1 MSLNIQPLS
10 GGAITL
16 PQTTSLSSGLTN
28 VVLDQDEGNSSF
40 IVHTGGLTSLY
51 IDKYG
56 NTGINTTSPSSQ
68 LEIASNNGS
77 CLRLRYG
84 AASSTRYTDIFMTS
98 SGNLLI
104 NPNTPESKITTTSSL
119 DLTNHNG
126 STIGLKLAG
135 SLVTARAYQLNYTDV
150 TTGVATASKA
160 LVLDPSKNIVG
171 INLLGASY
179 IELSGNNIQT
189 TANTLNISTS
199 SANIFIKGS
208 TNQFGFNTQNL
219 HDGYQLTMNG
229 SDSQSGIYTTG
240 AGTMIYLKNIL
251 TSGSTGSTSIKFN
264 SDSNSTLEIGQRNS
278 GDSLT
283 PNGFYIY
290 NSTYLLTL
298 SVSGTL
304 SLPCSSATTALNI
317 GTATQGF
324 SSDKRVIICNNT
336 IESNTRQGIYI
347 GYSLDEFNSGY
358 FSHYYNDQGSSSNR
372 IGMGFYGTDDLL
384 TVLPCGN
391 IGIGNINPV
400 TPLQVSGYTSLTID
414 SPNTSTYG
422 ITNMGYGVLTGT
434 ATVNIGMKVDYGV
447 HIGSAGVYVTSDR
460 RVKTNIQ
467 SIDKSAALK
476 FILNTEPRTYQLKED
491 DSIQIGYIAQELRSS
506 VFGPL
511 ISFGFKKKDFPA
523 ESHDDVDNVI
533 LVAQYERICCILH
546 KGLQDALNR
555 IDALESQMS
564 SK

>member
-1 MSLNIQPLS
+1 MSLNIQPLQGS
-10 GGAITL
+10 VIAL
-16 PQTTSLSSGLTN
+16 PQTTSLSSALTN

-40 IVHTGGLTSLY
+40 VVHTGGLTSLY

-84 AASSTRYTDIFMTS
+84 NTPSNNFTDIFMTS

-104 NPNTPESKITTTSSL
+104 SPNTPESKIATSSSL

-171 INLLGASY
+171 INLLGAAT
-179 IELSGNNIQT
+179 IELSGGSINT
-189 TANTLNISTS
+189 TANNLNISTS
-199 SANIFIKGS
+199 SANIFIDS
-208 TNQFGFNTQNL
+208 TNQFGFNTQTL
-219 HDGYQLTMNG
+219 QDGYQITISG
-229 SDSQSGIYTTG
+229 STSQSGIYATG
-240 AGTMIYLKNIL
+240 AGSMIYLKNI
-251 TSGSTGSTSIKFN
+251 SSFGSTGSTSIKFN
-264 SDSNSTLEIGQRNS
+264 SDSGSTLELGQRNS
-278 GDSLT
+278 GDSLA

-290 NSTYLLTL
+290 NSAYLLTL
-298 SVSGTL
+298 SVAGTL
-304 SLPCSSATTALNI
+304 SLPFSSATTALNI
-317 GTATQGF
+317 GTVTQGF

-336 IESNTRQGIYI
+336 IASNTRQGMYI
-347 GYSLDEFNSGY
+347 GYSLDEFNSAY
-358 FSHYYNDQGSSSNR
+358 FSHYYNNQGSSLNR

-384 TVLPCGN
+384 TVLPSGH

-523 ESHDDVDNVI
+523 ESSDDVDNVI

-555 IDALESQMS
+555 IDVLESQMR